1 MPVTDP
7 IADMLTRIRNA
18 TAVKHE
24 VVMVHCSKL
33 KLSISQIFKQE
44 GFIQGYDVL
53 QGQPQAMLRLHLAYR
68 EKGEPAITGLKKVSK
83 SGLRVYVGK
92 GEISRV
98 YGGLGIAVLSTSQ
111 GIMTGQEAWRR
122 KIGGELLC
130 YVW

>member
-1 MPVTDP
+1 MIVTDP

-18 TAVKHE
+18 TAVKHQM
-24 VVMVHCSKL
+24 VMLPSSKV

-44 GFIQGYDVL
+44 GFIQRYEVR
-53 QGQPQAMLRLHLAYR
+53 QGQPQATLKLHLGYR
-68 EKGEPAITGLKKVSK
+68 RGGEPTINGLKRVSK
-83 SGLRVYVGK
+83 SGLRVYVSK

-111 GIMTGQEAWRR
+111 GIMTGEEAWRR